1 MRVSSPSG
9 RATSLHSSRRWVASQ
24 GDPATQRR
32 GKGQTQLR
40 TSMSK
45 GREGILECSE
55 KGELQH
61 PAERCGAVGVERDIR
76 DKIG

>member
-1 MRVSSPSG
+1 MSVSFPSG
-9 RATSLHSSRRWVASQ
+9 TATSLHSSRRRVASQ
-24 GDPATQRR
+24 GDPATWRR

-45 GREGILECSE
+45 GRKGILECSE
-55 KGELQH
+55 KGELQG
-61 PAERCGAVGVERDIR
+61 PAERCGAVAVERNIR